1 MHPIDVQYPNL
12 RILTLTEKAD
22 VKRLLFLLSQEYELE
37 SLDNLENEYFLAT
50 IKPELRL
57 PASLIAEMVLPHGSR
72 SLGIHSA
79 IVESD
84 YVDRD
89 SNVLYARLYARAFRD
104 YPRRTVRLHFF
115 SKPITSCKQLISEQ
129 ILQDSY
135 IGFCVLSAS
144 RPGDIGRTVLP
155 PPKDK
160 SEWLFVPAQGKYS
173 INIGGAQ
180 LYARG
185 TAFIQQDGRAA
196 ACASAATWMSASILA
211 KQHGLASYSMTDIT
225 ELGTR
230 FSLPR
235 GWGGSR
241 SGLEVEQ
248 ILWALHEMNY
258 EPISHVVKD
267 SDIAK
272 EVIYSYIESG
282 IPPILI
288 IFLPEPDGFHAV
300 TAIGHTYSS
309 TIDITAITN
318 KSINSVIPWCP
329 CFLAHDDQNGPYLK
343 FRVDSPNA
351 QSKGKPTF
359 MLDESNSFPTK
370 HKQEILDWYR
380 DASLYYIVAPLPP
393 RHALRPEEATAKAKA
408 ILAQAFELFNPVL
421 TNLGKKLPEP
431 QIYRTYFTS
440 SNKFKSN
447 ITHDPMNK
455 EKKRRSM
462 SLELAHWYRG
472 SLYPRYIWVTELCGL
487 EHRLNKNPDDLRI
500 IADVTI
506 DPTASPFSLDFVT
519 LHLPHLFFR
528 MPSAATSV
536 SRALQNPIGFIKNDS
551 PYQLLIRPETFQ
563 APLIFSK

>member
-1 MHPIDVQYPNL
+1 MHPIDVRYPNL
-12 RILTLTEKAD
+12 RILTLTEEAD

-37 SLDNLENEYFLAT
+37 SLDSLEDEYFLAT

-72 SLGIHSA
+72 SLGIQSA

-89 SNVLYARLYARAFRD
+89 ANVLYARLYARAFRD
-104 YPRRTVRLHFF
+104 HPRRTVRLHFF
-115 SKPITSCKQLISEQ
+115 SKPITSCEQLISEQ
-129 ILQDSY
+129 FLQDSY

-160 SEWLFVPAQGKYS
+160 SSWLFVPAQAKYS

-180 LYARG
+180 LYAKG
-185 TAFIQQDGRAA
+185 TTFIQQDGRAA
-196 ACASAATWMSASILA
+196 ACASAATWMSANILA

-258 EPISHVVKD
+258 EPISHVVKN

-318 KSINSVIPWCP
+318 KSINTVIPWCP

-351 QSKGKPTF
+351 QSKGKPAF
-359 MLDESNSFPTK
+359 VLDESNSFPTK

-393 RHALRPEEATAKAKA
+393 RHALRPEEAAAKAKT
-408 ILAQAFELFNPVL
+408 ILTQAFSLFNPL
-421 TNLGKKLPEP
+421 LKKLGKEHPENP
-431 QIYRTYFTS
+431 IYRTYFVPSNEYKRNFAIESTLIKIDGKIQS
-440 SNKFKSN
+440 S
-447 ITHDPMNK
+447 
-455 EKKRRSM
+455 
-462 SLELAHWYRG
+462 SLELVHWYRG
-472 SLYPRYIWVTELCGL
+472 SVYPRYIWVTELCDM
-487 EHRLNKNPDDLRI
+487 EHRINKEPNELRI
-500 IADVTI
+500 VADVTI
-506 DPTASPFSLDFVT
+506 DPTSSPYSLDFVT

-528 MPSAATSV
+528 MPPRAVSV
-536 SRALQNPIGFIKNDS
+536 ADILRNPVFIQNDV
-551 PYQLLIRPETFQ
+551 PYQPLIRLDAAQSP
-563 APLIFSK
+563 IKK